1 MGNNNK
7 GATASGGAIYGLGIF
22 GAWVYFWIEANTFWE
37 YVFVFF
43 QGLLW
48 PAFMIYDVFEALNR

>member
-1 MGNNNK
+1 
-7 GATASGGAIYGLGIF
+7 
-22 GAWVYFWIEANTFWE
+22 VYFWIQADTFWE